1 MYFLTSFSA
10 VTKIPGIDNLKEG
23 MRLMVRELWSM
34 VSSSTAF
41 EFMVKQSR
49 IVAGQGWNKAAGKS
63 QKK

>member
-1 MYFLTSFSA
+1 MTSFFA
-10 VTKIPGIDNLKEG
+10 VTKIPGTDNLKEG
-23 MRLMVRELWSM
+23 MRFVVRELWSM

-41 EFMVKQSR
+41 EFVEEQSR